1 MTRIYKR
8 KDKYYVYDD
17 NGWIVIITRS
27 KKAAEWM
34 IKKYVKNTAN

>member
-8 KDKYYVYDD
+8 KDKYYVYDYS
-17 NGWIVIITRS
+17 GWIVIITRS

-34 IKKYVKNTAN
+34 MKNYVKNTAN